1 MLILI
6 ESLTILFKLSFH
18 NYFQFSQNPD
28 LQTKLFDTYPKTLVE
43 ASPVDH
49 IWGIGLS
56 AYDNEACTKETW
68 KGLNLLGKILTEV
81 RDELLK
87 EMGFL

>member
-1 MLILI
+1 M
-6 ESLTILFKLSFH
+6 
-18 NYFQFSQNPD
+18 
-28 LQTKLFDTYPKTLVE
+28 E
-43 ASPVDH
+43 ASPVDP

-56 AYDNEACTKETW
+56 AYDKEAHTKETW

-87 EMGFL
+87 EVGFL

>member
-28 LQTKLFDTYPKTLVE
+28 LQSNLFETYPKTLVE

-56 AYDNEACTKETW
+56 AYDNEARTKETW

-87 EMGFL
+87 EKGFL